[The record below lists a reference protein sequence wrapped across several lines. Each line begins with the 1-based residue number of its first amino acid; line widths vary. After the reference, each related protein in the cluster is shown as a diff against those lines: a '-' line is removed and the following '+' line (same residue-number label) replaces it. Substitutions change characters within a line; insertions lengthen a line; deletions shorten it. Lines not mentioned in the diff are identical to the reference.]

1 MVFVSGG
8 VYADTTNVKSQS
20 EINAE
25 ASTTGHIAKDAK
37 TAWKDVKNDA
47 STVYEEMKASFV
59 GEKNEIDGPIVVI
72 QTRKTVNGIISQP
85 VFNEKGESVAK
96 VTDIILDKNDKA
108 IEVIVSD
115 GRYGMGKK
123 VAFNYDDITR
133 IENDGDIVIPL
144 TEKVIDNAIPFSYD
158 KDDAKDIKHVMPV
171 DSVSVARLLDGSL
184 LDYKGKKLADID
196 NLILKNGYASKVIL
210 GFDKTF
216 GQGGEKAAMNFADV
230 KIMRDGDDLDIQ
242 MSEKQSAIFEV
253 YKKSVTK

>member
-1 MVFVSGG
+1 MVFVSGS
-8 VYADTTNVKSQS
+8 VYAENTSMKSQS

-25 ASTTGHIAKDAK
+25 TSTSGNISKDAK
-37 TAWKDVKNDA
+37 KAWKDVKKDTA
-47 STVYEEMKASFV
+47 EAYEEMKASFV
-59 GEKNEIDGPIVVI
+59 GEKNEIDGPIIII

-96 VTDIILDKNDKA
+96 VTDIILDKNAKA

-123 VAFNYDDITR
+123 VAFSYDDITR
-133 IENDGDIVIPL
+133 VDNDGDIIIPL

-158 KDDAKDIKHVMPV
+158 KDDAKDVKHVMPV
-171 DSVSVARLLDGSL
+171 DSVSVASLLDGQL
-184 LDYKGKKLADID
+184 LDYQGKKIADID
-196 NLILKNGYASKVIL
+196 NIILKNGYASKVIL

-216 GQGGEKAAMNFADV
+216 GQGGEKAAMNFSDV
-230 KIMRDGDDLDIQ
+230 KIIRDGDDLDIQ
-242 MSEKQSAIFEV
+242 MSEKQSAIFET